1 MEGRAG
7 PSSTGY
13 RRGCGATNGC
23 SSSNWEGCGAGR
35 PLSWRKEQPHRPQG
49 QQYFR
54 VASPSGFIISIPGSW
69 FGNRLPPLIAGS
81 LTCSGPMED
90 NPDVGTEVAEVMLIC
105 PVIWFMLF
113 IPLVLV
119 AMDTLMFMLL
129 LYMLVL
135 ACCPK
140 CGGDCCENML
150 FPPIFPCAHP
160 FISVED

>member
-1 MEGRAG
+1 M
-7 PSSTGY
+7 SFLT
-13 RRGCGATNGC
+13 
-23 SSSNWEGCGAGR
+23 
-35 PLSWRKEQPHRPQG
+35 
-49 QQYFR
+49 R
-54 VASPSGFIISIPGSW
+54 VASPSCFIISIPGSW
-69 FGNRLPPLIAGS
+69 FGKRLPPLI
-81 LTCSGPMED
+81 D

-140 CGGDCCENML
+140 CGGDCS
-150 FPPIFPCAHP
+150 IFPCAHP

>member
-1 MEGRAG
+1 
-7 PSSTGY
+7 
-13 RRGCGATNGC
+13 
-23 SSSNWEGCGAGR
+23 
-35 PLSWRKEQPHRPQG
+35 
-49 QQYFR
+49 
-54 VASPSGFIISIPGSW
+54 
-69 FGNRLPPLIAGS
+69 
-81 LTCSGPMED
+81 MED

-150 FPPIFPCAHP
+150 QQGMEKAMCQTQNAEATKKLF
-160 FISVED
+160 

>member
-1 MEGRAG
+1 NRG
-7 PSSTGY
+7 PGTHK
-13 RRGCGATNGC
+13 GA
-23 SSSNWEGCGAGR
+23 
-35 PLSWRKEQPHRPQG
+35 
-49 QQYFR
+49 
-54 VASPSGFIISIPGSW
+54 
-69 FGNRLPPLIAGS
+69 RLTVLEVDC
-81 LTCSGPMED
+81 LWHYKDRPMED

-150 FPPIFPCAHP
+150 YCAEIFLLNLSIR
-160 FISVED
+160 F

>member
-1 MEGRAG
+1 
-7 PSSTGY
+7 
-13 RRGCGATNGC
+13 
-23 SSSNWEGCGAGR
+23 
-35 PLSWRKEQPHRPQG
+35 
-49 QQYFR
+49 
-54 VASPSGFIISIPGSW
+54 ISIPGSW
-69 FGNRLPPLIAGS
+69 FGKRFSKI

-105 PVIWFMLF
+105 PVIWFRLF

-129 LYMLVL
+129 LYMLVF

-140 CGGDCCENML
+140 CEMYL

>member
-1 MEGRAG
+1 MSVVRIKGRGIMVTAL
-7 PSSTGY
+7 
-13 RRGCGATNGC
+13 GC
-23 SSSNWEGCGAGR
+23 
-35 PLSWRKEQPHRPQG
+35 
-49 QQYFR
+49 F
-54 VASPSGFIISIPGSW
+54 
-69 FGNRLPPLIAGS
+69 

-119 AMDTLMFMLL
+119 TMDTLMFMLL
-129 LYMLVL
+129 LYMLVF

-150 FPPIFPCAHP
+150 KDEVHLHVKIKMIKLFRHQTSMI
-160 FISVED
+160 I

>member
-1 MEGRAG
+1 
-7 PSSTGY
+7 
-13 RRGCGATNGC
+13 
-23 SSSNWEGCGAGR
+23 
-35 PLSWRKEQPHRPQG
+35 
-49 QQYFR
+49 
-54 VASPSGFIISIPGSW
+54 
-69 FGNRLPPLIAGS
+69 
-81 LTCSGPMED
+81 MED

-150 FPPIFPCAHP
+150 QQGMEKAMCQNAEATEKLFKIYLKLEFVYTVIYSNFKGKTSFQLH
-160 FISVED
+160 

>member
-1 MEGRAG
+1 
-7 PSSTGY
+7 
-13 RRGCGATNGC
+13 
-23 SSSNWEGCGAGR
+23 
-35 PLSWRKEQPHRPQG
+35 
-49 QQYFR
+49 
-54 VASPSGFIISIPGSW
+54 ISIPGSW
-69 FGNRLPPLIAGS
+69 FGKRLPPLII

-150 FPPIFPCAHP
+150 QQGMEKAMCQN
-160 FISVED
+160 D